1 MSKGR
6 NLDSFPE
13 LKWTYIIN
21 SEIVSLINV
30 MRKNQRWS
38 ISISNILERS
48 NSNISKNQITALS
61 IMGGKKYYENLMNAE
76 DISTN
81 VKYEKNNKL
90 LQDLIKLQNR
100 LPYIHSVSELD
111 PFELL
116 YPFLEIIRSGE
127 TTGPITGAA
136 LSSVEKFIKYEIINI
151 KHPNLYYAISA
162 LVTSVTHCKFE
173 ATDVASDEVVLS
185 QILRLLQVTATSKAG
200 KYGLDDKAICEMVE
214 AAFGMCFQVRV
225 NELLRRSAE
234 HTLVVLI
241 QVAFTRLSKTIYLDS
256 QILKETLTIK
266 PQVPKSDKTESENE
280 VSILKYENHQK
291 SRSTSIITNKIN
303 DTHTKRQV
311 QQYPTEKVFLM
322 DTTMAKEEEPLIEQ
336 EKMEETF
343 IPFGKPAILETLSV
357 LVSLVNPKDKKHT
370 DSIHR
375 IVAIRL
381 LNTVLEVGGQSLKK
395 WIEIAEKVEKNLSS
409 TNKNKHRRNSSVQID
424 PRKELKMSSKG
435 DNIVD
440 DKQFVQVGNFNIN
453 VDQNNE
459 NSSEMKDSEESP
471 NSSNGNLI
479 KVNDSNNNIQESSNS
494 LNESDI
500 PSIESLENLLSE
512 EESMALTIKDL
523 LLNELFKHLFLLI
536 RMESLTFASP
546 PSSNTLS
553 LLSAAL
559 RLIIALFQIF
569 HGHLKH
575 QLEFFMIYIMNQI
588 DCGVVVWDLNEFI
601 VDNKNSSKNHDSSES
616 LNNQEN
622 KSEPSSNSNTVDEN
636 KTKFATDNQ
645 GFNTLQRNQRQR
657 NSNWSIV
664 PEVRELFLQCILQL
678 VQIPTFIT
686 DLYVNYDGSI
696 SSQNNLFEI
705 FVYFLSKHAFPDCTP
720 GGPVTSSIHQII
732 CLDGLLSFLKGI
744 VDRSC
749 SKSYKPNS
757 NELLFLSPEL
767 LLDHKQKKEIWKEGA
782 RRFNVKPKQGID
794 FLQKHKFLPT
804 PVDSYSLAIF
814 LKSTPQVN
822 KKALGEFIAKP
833 DNVDL
838 LAAFISL
845 YDFHNKRLDEAIRM
859 MLESFRLPGE
869 SQQIERILQAFS
881 RHYYI
886 SSKESGD
893 KEFANEDAA
902 FILSYAI
909 VMLNTDQHNPQ
920 VRNKMTFND
929 FKRNVSGINDG
940 KDLSIEYLTKI
951 FNAIRESEII
961 MPEEHDGELGFNYQW
976 RELIQRSKTDN
987 AFTICDTAI
996 YDKNMFV
1003 ATCNLTIAAISYAFD
1018 TAEDDITIQKAI
1030 IGLHYCTLIAKK
1042 FKMNNIIDNVI
1053 NSLSLLSG
1061 LQNETPEN
1069 YDPLA
1074 KPKTLDKWSVE
1085 FGSNTKGQVASL
1097 LMFDIIA
1104 DYGNNIIGGWKN
1116 IMQCINN
1123 LFLHSLLPESL
1134 TEYEDVI
1141 RGKSQ
1146 IPHLITAKPVK
1157 KSDSIRR
1164 DAGFISTL
1172 FQFALAQQNEDNY
1185 QPTQEELAAQH
1196 FTSECIKSSRI
1207 SDIFNNIK
1215 TMSKES
1221 LIELCNA
1228 MIQYSFKSIKRTTSL
1243 KNINKQVQNMEKND
1257 SSTNSLTSNESLTHQ
1272 YFVEQIN
1279 SINNSKQSLPNSSTK
1294 NLQSPRNGNNKIEFS
1309 TAALFFLNW
1318 LTKITIENADRVE
1331 ELWTIAFDH
1340 CIEILKNA
1348 SYCPSYLIEH
1358 TVFSLMK
1365 LCRKLI
1371 ELNIKPELV
1380 ISTFES
1386 LKLIPTNIMND
1397 ISDPLMADVD
1407 ILVKEAPQYIK
1418 DNNIWAHIIDL
1429 ISLNSTTFLSSKY
1442 TFNTMV
1448 TLIDESLKAPESSAV
1463 SQENFGDIVDFLIGF
1478 MATISMN
1485 GGDNERNKKTNQSSK
1500 ISKNNKSNDLTNE
1513 YALKALEK
1521 LYSLHSLIPY
1531 LIRSTG
1537 MRSERAWFEFWLPIL
1552 SGLGQQCY
1560 HSCKEVR
1567 QSALVY
1573 LKRNLLSNDL
1583 ESNSNANFWSDC
1595 FDNVLFPLLEELL
1608 KKEVYNLDPSGMDET
1623 MARASDLM
1631 CKIFLHYF
1639 SKINAKELER
1649 IWSDILQY
1657 LCRYLLAAKS
1667 EFLKEGVIE
1676 SIKNILL
1683 VMYAQGVF
1691 YKSPEEA
1698 NKPDPE
1704 YNELWNLTWKILSHV
1719 LPKLKSELFSSKG
1732 TFTPVVQSPTTSSKF
1747 NSTVNL
1753 NESENITDNN
1763 GENTNIEET
1772 QVNST
1777 SDNTNTGTS

>member
-6 NLDSFPE
+6 NTDTFPE
-13 LKWTYIIN
+13 LKWSYIIN

-38 ISISNILERS
+38 ISISNILERN
-48 NSNISKNQITALS
+48 NSNISKIQITALS
-61 IMGGKKYYENLMNAE
+61 VMGGKKYYENLMNAE

-81 VKYEKNNKL
+81 VKFEKNNKL

-100 LPYIHSVSELD
+100 LPYILSVNELD

-266 PQVPKSDKTESENE
+266 PQVPHIDKEESENE
-280 VSILKYENHQK
+280 VSILKYEKHQK
-291 SRSTSIITNKIN
+291 SRSTSIVTNKIN

-322 DTTMAKEEEPLIEQ
+322 DTTLSKEEEPLIEQ

-395 WIEIAEKVEKNLSS
+395 WIEIAEKVEKNINSS
-409 TNKNKHRRNSSVQID
+409 TKNNKHRRNSSVQID

-435 DNIVD
+435 DTIVD

-453 VDQNNE
+453 EDQSNAE
-459 NSSEMKDSEESP
+459 SSEMKENEGSP

-479 KVNDSNNNIQESSNS
+479 RVNDSNNNIQESTTS
-494 LNESDI
+494 LNELDVS
-500 PSIESLENLLSE
+500 STESLENLLSE

-601 VDNKNSSKNHDSSES
+601 VDNKTNSKNHDSTES
-616 LNNQEN
+616 LNSNQGNQES
-622 KSEPSSNSNTVDEN
+622 KPVTPTHANSMDEN
-636 KTKFATDNQ
+636 KVKSPTDNQ
-645 GFNTLQRNQRQR
+645 SFNTLQQRNQRQR

-664 PEVRELFLQCILQL
+664 PEVRELFLQCLLQL
-678 VQIPTFIT
+678 VQIPTFIA

-705 FVYFLSKHAFPDCTP
+705 FIYFLSKHAFPDCTP

-744 VDRSC
+744 VNRSC
-749 SKSYKPNS
+749 NKNYSPNN

-782 RRFNVKPKQGID
+782 RRFNIKPKQGIE
-794 FLQKHKFLPT
+794 FLQQHKFLPT
-804 PVDSYSLAIF
+804 PVDSYSLAVF
-814 LKSTPQVN
+814 LKTTPQVN

-833 DNVDL
+833 DNKDTL
-838 LAAFISL
+838 LPAFISL
-845 YDFHNKRLDEAIRM
+845 YDFHNI
-859 MLESFRLPGE
+859 
-869 SQQIERILQAFS
+869 
-881 RHYYI
+881 
-886 SSKESGD
+886 
-893 KEFANEDAA
+893 
-902 FILSYAI
+902 SYAI

-940 KDLSIEYLTKI
+940 KDLSEEYLTKI

-987 AFTICDTAI
+987 EFTICDTAI

-1003 ATCNLTIAAISYAFD
+1003 TTCKLTIAAISYAFD

-1061 LQNETPEN
+1061 LQNETPES
-1069 YDPLA
+1069 YDPIA

-1085 FGSNTKGQVASL
+1085 FGSNTKDQVASL
-1097 LMFDIIA
+1097 LMFDITA
-1104 DYGNNIIGGWKN
+1104 DYGNNIHGGWKN
-1116 IMQCINN
+1116 IMQCVNN
-1123 LFLHSLLPESL
+1123 LFLHSLLPESV
-1134 TEYEDVI
+1134 TEYEDVM

-1146 IPHLITAKPVK
+1146 IPHLVTSKPVK

-1164 DAGFISTL
+1164 DTGFISTL

-1207 SDIFNNIK
+1207 SDVFNNIK
-1215 TMSKES
+1215 SLDKES

-1228 MIQYSFKSIKRTTSL
+1228 MIQYSFKPIKKTPSL
-1243 KNINKQVQNMEKND
+1243 KNINKQLQNMEKTV
-1257 SSTNSLTSNESLTHQ
+1257 SSSNSSINNESLTHQ
-1272 YFVEQIN
+1272 YFTEHIN
-1279 SINNSKQSLPNSSTK
+1279 SISSSKQSSPNNSVK
-1294 NLQSPRNGNNKIEFS
+1294 NLQNPKGGDNKIEFS
-1309 TAALFFLNW
+1309 SAALFFLYW
-1318 LTKITIENADRVE
+1318 LTKITVENAERVN
-1331 ELWTIAFDH
+1331 ELWNITFNH
-1340 CIEILKNA
+1340 CTEILKNA
-1348 SYCPSYLIEH
+1348 VYCPSNLIEH
-1358 TVFSLMK
+1358 TVTSMMK
-1365 LCRKLI
+1365 VCKKLI
-1371 ELNIKPELV
+1371 ELGIKPELV
-1380 ISTFES
+1380 ISAFES
-1386 LKLIPTNIMND
+1386 LKLIPNNIMNE
-1397 ISDPLMADVD
+1397 INDPLMAGIDL
-1407 ILVKEAPQYIK
+1407 LVKEAPQYMK

-1429 ISLNSTTFLSSKY
+1429 ISLNSTISLSSKY
-1442 TFNTMV
+1442 TFDIMV
-1448 TLIDESLKAPESSAV
+1448 TMIDESLKSPENSV
-1463 SQENFGDIVDFLIGF
+1463 VTQENFGDIVDFLIGF

-1485 GGDNERNKKTNQSSK
+1485 GGDNDRNNKKNAQNTKVSK
-1500 ISKNNKSNDLTNE
+1500 STLSND

-1521 LYSLHSLIPY
+1521 LYSLHSLIPQ

-1657 LCRYLLAAKS
+1657 LCRYLVAAKS
-1667 EFLKEGVIE
+1667 EFLVSDIY
-1676 SIKNILL
+1676 IYFIL
-1683 VMYAQGVF
+1683 
-1691 YKSPEEA
+1691 
-1698 NKPDPE
+1698 
-1704 YNELWNLTWKILSHV
+1704 
-1719 LPKLKSELFSSKG
+1719 
-1732 TFTPVVQSPTTSSKF
+1732 
-1747 NSTVNL
+1747 
-1753 NESENITDNN
+1753 
-1763 GENTNIEET
+1763 
-1772 QVNST
+1772 
-1777 SDNTNTGTS
+1777 